1 MPITLKKIPTR
12 PTTSSSAPSTAN
24 GLPKLAPAVEAKK
37 VMLPSYRA
45 QKPRTIPPSPH
56 PGDLALL
63 KQEPPS
69 VVRAI
74 NEVLG
79 TRDEDYRFFRPSM
92 LHGCDRANVFHHLR
106 APMNQP
112 QIGAMLHKV
121 LDNGTAIHSVIQ
133 GYLADHP
140 GLFFAPETKVYLPEL
155 HIRGSC
161 DGVLTERK
169 TGYRWGLEVK
179 TINKRD
185 FEKLTGPL
193 EKHVAQASI
202 YARLTGVWWITIL
215 YWSKDGG
222 HSLREYH
229 VPYDPARWEALT
241 ARAKELYGYVRAFE
255 ESGED
260 PDTLPAF
267 DQAVCDDN
275 LKFCRSSAHCH
286 KLMGK
291 ILHRAGPEMY

>member
-1 MPITLKKIPTR
+1 MPITLKKISTTATAPT
-12 PTTSSSAPSTAN
+12 SSAPTGSPKKHY
-24 GLPKLAPAVEAKK
+24 LP
-37 VMLPSYRA
+37 RA
-45 QKPRTIPPSPH
+45 GGQKPRTIPPTP
-56 PGDLALL
+56 PPEDMALL

-92 LHGCDRANVFHHLR
+92 IHSCRRANVFHHLR

-112 QIGAMLHKV
+112 QLGAMLHKV

-133 GYLADHP
+133 GFLADHP
-140 GLFFAPETKVYLPEL
+140 GLFFAPECKVYLPDL

-185 FEKLTGPL
+185 FDKLTGPL

-202 YARLTGVWWITIL
+202 YARLTGVVWITIL
-215 YWSKDGG
+215 YWCKDAG
-222 HSLREYH
+222 HPLREYH
-229 VPYDPARWEALT
+229 VQYDAARWAGLT

-267 DQAVCDDN
+267 DQAECDDSI
-275 LKFCRSSAHCH
+275 KFCRSSVHCH
-286 KLMGK
+286 KVMGK
-291 ILHRAGPEMY
+291 VFHRSGPEMY